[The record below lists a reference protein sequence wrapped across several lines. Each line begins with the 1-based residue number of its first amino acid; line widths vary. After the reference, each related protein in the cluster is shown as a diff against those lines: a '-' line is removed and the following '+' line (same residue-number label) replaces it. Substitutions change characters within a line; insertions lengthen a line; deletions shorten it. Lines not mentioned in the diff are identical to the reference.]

1 MLPGQNHDRQ
11 RRFVLPL
18 VPSSLRT
25 FCGVSR
31 SISRAALT
39 GLLLGS
45 VWVTEAGAADG
56 VPVVDAQKRV
66 TLGAQPLSALLT
78 QRFVIESSIRVTEH
92 HAFVVAPY
100 AVYFTTLDYLA
111 ILQGARNPTKDIL
124 KGQGLEFGYRYRT
137 VPVSH
142 SHIAVARF
150 YGDARLLVSQF
161 TLRHTNE
168 DALGNL
174 TQTPALPYSRHGFAF
189 EFGAEATIAPGF
201 YFALT
206 GGFEYTYT
214 SRSFDGAQKL
224 AATSAIYGEGFRPR
238 VGGATGFTF

>member
-1 MLPGQNHDRQ
+1 M

-18 VPSSLRT
+18 SPFCLRM
-25 FCGVSR
+25 FVRVSR
-31 SISRAALT
+31 PFSRAALT
-39 GLLLGS
+39 GFLFASLWVAPVYADDGS
-45 VWVTEAGAADG
+45 
-56 VPVVDAQKRV
+56 PLIPIVDKHKRV
-66 TLGAQPLSALLT
+66 TLGLQPISALLT
-78 QRFVIESSIRVTEH
+78 QRFVVESSIRVAEN
-92 HAFVVAPY
+92 HAIVVAPY

-137 VPVSH
+137 VPVTH

-150 YGDARLLVSQF
+150 YGDARFVVSQF
-161 TLRHTNE
+161 TLRHSNE
-168 DALGNL
+168 DAQGNL

-189 EFGAEATIAPGF
+189 EFGAEATISPVF

-214 SRSFDGAQKL
+214 SKSFEGAQKL